1 MQQSC
6 TQSTQGVITLSLR
19 SGGSG
24 GGNAGGTLGGLA
36 VPFLRGGH
44 LRSSMHRSYSVGLA
58 NSPVNGLL
66 YVRGTIGE
74 CCPPPEKY
82 PGLPEDV
89 SRHGSLE
96 AVLHDPLLRVA
107 PTSHDLACHGPVS
120 WKIGVMYMIPT

>member
-1 MQQSC
+1 M
-6 TQSTQGVITLSLR
+6 ISLLLC

-44 LRSSMHRSYSVGLA
+44 LRSSMHRSYSVGLT

-74 CCPPPEKY
+74 CC
-82 PGLPEDV
+82 LPQRSILDC
-89 SRHGSLE
+89 RKMYQ
-96 AVLHDPLLRVA
+96 DIDLLRLYCMTPYCEWRPPLTTLLVM
-107 PTSHDLACHGPVS
+107 DLFHGRLVS
-120 WKIGVMYMIPT
+120 CT